1 MRYTGGWLEYI
12 KVLEVLGPTMA
23 HTTSYMLVATTHVAH
38 WVG

>member
-12 KVLEVLGPTMA
+12 KVLGPTMA